1 MAREPWDPAANQT
14 AEKIF
19 GASEEQLREIAQSVI
34 GSEPVLAAGAFWPN
48 GASQETMEHGTV
60 GGHKL
65 GAVVG
70 PSIGQVTALAG
81 AFAGRGEAETFEM
94 AKPLITAV
102 TETQIYVVEPPSG
115 NEPARTFKTFDRP
128 TTKVVIKRRGFGRI
142 VVLDD
147 NTSDVHL
154 RLHAEPVKGLAR
166 TGPQRSVLAAI
177 ARAS

>member
-34 GSEPVLAAGAFWPN
+34 GSEPILAAGAFWPN
-48 GASQETMEHGTV
+48 GVSRGTMEHGTV

-65 GAVVG
+65 GAVIG
-70 PSIGQVTALAG
+70 PSVGQMTALAG
-81 AFAGRGEAETFEM
+81 AFAGRGDPETFEM

-102 TETQIYVVEPPSG
+102 TETRIYVIEPPVAD
-115 NEPARTFKTFDRP
+115 EPTRIFKTFDRP
-128 TTKVVIKRRGFGRI
+128 TTKAIIKRRGFGRI
-142 VVLDD
+142 VMLDD
-147 NTSDVHL
+147 DFSGVHL
-154 RLHAEPVKGLAR
+154 RLHAEPIKGLAR

-177 ARAS
+177 ACAS